1 MKKGISLLLTLALC
15 LSLCACGSSSTDK
28 ALSGEGESSAP
39 ATNEPFTFRGITF
52 ASTRDEIKEVEGD
65 NISFESSI
73 LMRVLDVNLGGYNCQ
88 LYYNFHDETN
98 EQKLTS
104 ILYRVYGF
112 GGGSKVNEKKPE
124 AELAFE
130 TIATL
135 YTQKYGAPQYT
146 SADTSRPC
154 FNKLDWNTDYMAEGP
169 AYKPEAFVGDIEAFY
184 EWLVPD
190 GDDMVDIVVYQKYY
204 PKHMQRVVSVLYT
217 PGVVDTYVE
226 TMSGI

>member
-1 MKKGISLLLTLALC
+1 MKRVLSFILVLTMTLT
-15 LSLCACGSSSTDK
+15 LCACGSSFTDK
-28 ALSGEGESSAP
+28 ALSGEDESSAP

-73 LMRVLDVNLGGYNCQ
+73 LMRVFDVNLGGYSCD
-88 LYYNFHDETN
+88 LFYNFHDETN

-104 ILYRVYGF
+104 ILYRVYDF
-112 GGGSKVNEKKPE
+112 GGSKVNEKKPE

-130 TIATL
+130 TISTL

-154 FNKLDWNTDYMAEGP
+154 FNKLDWNTDYTIEGP

-204 PKHMQRVVSVLYT
+204 PKHIERVVSVLYT
-217 PGVVDTYVE
+217 PGIVDTYVE